1 MKQLIV
7 LALIGLFI
15 ACGPEK
21 TNELTNP
28 VITEVQSPEVL
39 QQINLI
45 NQFPDSISLREN
57 SVDVLDSLGDLKEA
71 LRQLDTLIKRDSLNA
86 GYWNKKGDLLER
98 TKDTSGALRAYRYSA
113 RIYRSPDVLLK
124 AANLFAEKKNDTA
137 LIVVNSIM
145 EEWTDRTILSHAYFI
160 RGIYFARKAMTEQA
174 QQSFDACIRLN
185 YQYLEAHMEKGFLLW
200 DVGNVVGAKKIF
212 NLVVQ
217 LKGTYPDGYYWLA
230 KCEEKLKDSSNARE
244 HFRQAKQLDANLPI
258 PAWTRAN
265 GSN

>member
-1 MKQLIV
+1 MLV
-7 LALIGLFI
+7 LPVIGLFF
-15 ACGPEK
+15 ACGPDKKSEK
-21 TNELTNP
+21 NDP
-28 VITEVQSPEVL
+28 VVSEVQSPEIL
-39 QQINLI
+39 QQIKLI
-45 NQFPDSISLREN
+45 NQYPDSIALREI

-98 TKDTSGALRAYRYSA
+98 MEDTSGALRAYRYSA
-113 RIYRSPDVLLK
+113 RIYRAPDVLLK

-137 LIVVNSIM
+137 LIIVNSIT

-200 DVGNVVGAKKIF
+200 DAGNVVGAKKIF

-217 LKGTYPDGYYWLA
+217 LKGTYPDGSYWLA

-244 HFRQAKQLDANLPI
+244 HFRQAKRLDANMQI
-258 PAWTRAN
+258 PEWTSVN
-265 GSN
+265 VSN

>member
-1 MKQLIV
+1 MKQMLV
-7 LALIGLFI
+7 LALLGLFF
-15 ACGPEK
+15 ACGPDK
-21 TNELTNP
+21 TYVLTNP
-28 VITEVQSPEVL
+28 VVTEIHSPEVQ

-45 NQFPDSISLREN
+45 NQFPDSISLREI
-57 SVDVLDSLGDLKEA
+57 SVDVLDSLGARGEA

-98 TKDTSGALRAYRYSA
+98 NGDTSGALRSYRYSA

-137 LIVVNSIM
+137 LIIVNSIT

-174 QQSFDACIRLN
+174 EQSFDACIRFN

-200 DVGNVVGAKKIF
+200 DAGDVVGAKKIF

-230 KCEEKLKDSSNARE
+230 KCEEKLKDSSNASE
-244 HFRQAKQLDANLPI
+244 HFRQANLLDRNLPM
-258 PAWTRAN
+258 PEWARASD
-265 GSN
+265 SN

>member
-1 MKQLIV
+1 MLV
-7 LALIGLFI
+7 LPVIGLFF
-15 ACGPEK
+15 ACGTDKKSEK
-21 TNELTNP
+21 NDP
-28 VITEVQSPEVL
+28 VVTEVKSPEVL

-45 NQFPDSISLREN
+45 NQYPDSIALREI
-57 SVDVLDSLGDLKEA
+57 SVEVLDSLGDLKEA

-98 TKDTSGALRAYRYSA
+98 TEDTSGALRAYRYSA

-137 LIVVNSIM
+137 LIIVNSIT

-174 QQSFDACIRLN
+174 QQSFDACIRFN

-200 DVGNVVGAKKIF
+200 DAGNVVGAKKIF

-244 HFRQAKQLDANLPI
+244 HFRQAKRLDANLPI
-258 PAWTRAN
+258 PEWTSVN
-265 GSN
+265 SSN